1 MVFTDLGMPGL
12 TGWQVAQEIK
22 KLNSSTPV
30 ALITGYSIPDDSNEL
45 QQKGVDF
52 VLNKPFL
59 IDQVL
64 KLVQEGIELKA
75 QLRHHDHPLH

>member
-1 MVFTDLGMPGL
+1 L
-12 TGWQVAQEIK
+12 EIISFIK
-22 KLNSSTPV
+22 
-30 ALITGYSIPDDSNEL
+30 SIGFNDSNEL
-45 QQKGVDF
+45 QIKGVDF

-75 QLRHHDHPLH
+75 QLQHHDHPLH

>member
-1 MVFTDLGMPGL
+1 L
-12 TGWQVAQEIK
+12 EIISFIK
-22 KLNSSTPV
+22 
-30 ALITGYSIPDDSNEL
+30 SIGFNDSNEL
-45 QQKGVDF
+45 QIKGVDF